1 LPAFTVTVITVS
13 IAAETDPVNHPAELD
28 TVLDHLRREF
38 QAPKLALD
46 GPPFRLSG
54 GFWAEMWTLTLAP
67 QTRSSLPTQV
77 VLRLAP
83 DAQLAAWETTFQAGV
98 AEQGYPTPRIHASD
112 FKPRGSGRAWCI
124 MDLANGTPL
133 LGGLNGLRALAALP
147 RLATGLPDTLARAA
161 AELHRLDPGPIE
173 TALGRATDR
182 TIGVDGL
189 LDHYLVRAQQLADA
203 TLQRALE
210 RLLRTRPDSRLRV
223 VCHGDLHPFN
233 VLADGDRRVV
243 LDWTAGQIAHPAY
256 DLAFTDLL
264 LANPPLAA
272 PRAVTPIINA
282 AARRVAKRFITTYR
296 KIGSH
301 PIDDDTLDWYRT
313 LQGCRI
319 LTDLATWRA
328 AGDLEAHR
336 GHPWFA
342 MEAVIRKQSAVIGS
356 QIS

>member
-1 LPAFTVTVITVS
+1 MS
-13 IAAETDPVNHPAELD
+13 IADETDPVKHPAELD

-38 QAPKLALD
+38 HAPNLALD
-46 GPPFRLSG
+46 GPPVRLSG

-67 QTRSSLPTQV
+67 QTRNGLPAQV

-98 AEQGYPTPRIHASD
+98 AEQGYPTPMIRASN
-112 FKPRGSGRAWCI
+112 FAPRGGRRAWCV
-124 MDLANGTPL
+124 MDHANGTPL
-133 LGGLNGLRALAALP
+133 MGGLSGLRALAALP
-147 RLATGLPDTLARAA
+147 RLAAGLPDTLARVAA
-161 AELHRLDPGPIE
+161 DLHRLDPEPIE
-173 TALGRATDR
+173 TALGRVRDR

-189 LDHYLVRAQQLADA
+189 LDHYVARAHELADPA
-203 TLQRALE
+203 LRQTLE
-210 RLLRTRPDSRLRV
+210 RLARTRSNRQTRV

-233 VLADGDRRVV
+233 VLADGDRSVV

-256 DLAFTDLL
+256 DLAFTSLL

-282 AARRVAKRFITTYR
+282 AARRVAKRFITTYH
-296 KIGSH
+296 KIGPH

-336 GHPWFA
+336 GHPWYA
-342 MEAVIRKQSAVIGS
+342 MEAVIRKQSA
-356 QIS
+356 